1 MNWTDEPLGEM
12 LAVLRRRGQVDPMT
26 PDRDGQVIAAE
37 ARSRRC
43 RTNLALLR
51 APLAGLDLDTRD
63 QATLTWLAD
72 RDPDA
77 VNAIRALLERARAAP
92 PITDRAVA
100 D

>member
-1 MNWTDEPLGEM
+1 M
-12 LAVLRRRGQVDPMT
+12 LRRRSLLESMT
-26 PDRDGQVIAAE
+26 PDHDGQLIAAE

-77 VNAIRALLERARAAP
+77 VNAVRALLERARAAP
-92 PITDRAVA
+92 PIPDRVVA